1 MVLVRSDNTKKG
13 LAMKARH
20 LGGISALVL
29 MLAFAA
35 PTAAETTPDA
45 TAKPKAPAKKA
56 AKKQLSRDAAEK
68 QYQHARVLEKKGD
81 EKGAL
86 VAYLAAGDAG
96 HGYAQKRLG
105 EIYERGNSATKRDY
119 DVALRWYE
127 KARAQG
133 IEIPKPIIQNLR
145 TR

>member
-1 MVLVRSDNTKKG
+1 
-13 LAMKARH
+13 MKARL
-20 LGGISALVL
+20 LGGISALLL

-35 PTAAETTPDA
+35 PSAADTVQDV
-45 TAKPKAPAKKA
+45 TAKPKPA
-56 AKKQLSRDAAEK
+56 AKKKKLSREAAEK
-68 QYQHARVLEKKGD
+68 QYQQARALEKKGD
-81 EKGAL
+81 NKGAL
-86 VAYLAAGDAG
+86 VAYLAAGEAG

-119 DVALRWYE
+119 DTALRWYE